1 MFEQPEPARPSLSA
15 PMKLMAISVAG
26 VLLSF
31 GICGIA
37 AITPEAVT
45 SIFSGAG
52 AVVFGLG
59 ILGMVISV
67 LWFFLAMIVG
77 AFRR

>member
-1 MFEQPEPARPSLSA
+1 MFDQPEPARPSLSA

-45 SIFSGAG
+45 SIFSGTG

-59 ILGMVISV
+59 VLVMVVSV

-77 AFRR
+77 ALRR

>member
-1 MFEQPEPARPSLSA
+1 MFDQPEPARPSLSA
-15 PMKLMAISVAG
+15 PMMLMAISVAG

-45 SIFSGAG
+45 SIFSGTG

-59 ILGMVISV
+59 VLVMVVSV

-77 AFRR
+77 ALRR

>member
-1 MFEQPEPARPSLSA
+1 MFDQPEPTRPSLSA

-45 SIFSGAG
+45 SIFSGTG

-59 ILGMVISV
+59 ILGMVIPCCGSS
-67 LWFFLAMIVG
+67 L
-77 AFRR
+77 